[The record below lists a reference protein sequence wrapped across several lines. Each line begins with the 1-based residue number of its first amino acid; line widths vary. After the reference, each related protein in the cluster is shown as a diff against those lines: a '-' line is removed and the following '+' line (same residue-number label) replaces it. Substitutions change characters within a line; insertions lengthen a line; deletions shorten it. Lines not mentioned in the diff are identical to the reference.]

1 MGFEL
6 NPSVKSIYHS
16 GQKTYH
22 LTQISR
28 DHVVDSSGLD
38 GSIGA
43 YGRHGGG
50 CDDSDQVGDADDE
63 QSYDETGLTDDPGQ
77 PEVQHDAPN
86 VEHTFHQNALHPAK
100 FDDLKQKNNYNNSKT
115 NITKVSLV

>member
-50 CDDSDQVGDADDE
+50 CDDGDQVGDADELSGRYAIKRNPSSE
-63 QSYDETGLTDDPGQ
+63 QKLNIRSGRI
-77 PEVQHDAPN
+77 
-86 VEHTFHQNALHPAK
+86 HQ
-100 FDDLKQKNNYNNSKT
+100 
-115 NITKVSLV
+115 